1 MIKKIT
7 DDTIKWATKII
18 VNNRQ
23 SLPHI
28 YKNPTPSDLV
38 NAQQYYLGKQGAL
51 YVLTEQSKVVGI
63 IGRRVY
69 KPRFDCIDKVFGLST
84 GVMEVVHLYIDT
96 KKRRQGLAT
105 QLFESLKQDAKNDG
119 VQKLYLHTH
128 PMLLNAQQFW
138 EKQGFGVIGAEVIG
152 GMPTIHMLMIL
163 SNTQ

>member
-128 PMLLNAQQFW
+128 PMLQMPSN
-138 EKQGFGVIGAEVIG
+138 FGKNKALALLVRRSLVVCQPYIC
-152 GMPTIHMLMIL
+152 
-163 SNTQ
+163 

>member
-1 MIKKIT
+1 MV
-7 DDTIKWATKII
+7 DA
-18 VNNRQ
+18 R
-23 SLPHI
+23 
-28 YKNPTPSDLV
+28 
-38 NAQQYYLGKQGAL
+38 QYYLGKQGAL

-128 PMLLNAQQFW
+128 SMLPNAQQFW